1 MARLAEF
8 GSGNEEELISM
19 TDQNFDH
26 NPDSGLEKHPP
37 QGAGRNYATQH
48 SNQEQQR
55 LERLSQ
61 DVHDL
66 RQTSEANARN
76 HRFEV
81 NRLQN
86 RLGFMTGLSLVVI
99 ASLVG
104 AIAWLGVSL
113 KFEQNQ
119 LTEQVRSLDGEKN
132 RLEQIQSL
140 ENQLK
145 ALSQKVPGTEAFTRE
160 LNANQARIQDLEARI
175 RQISEN
181 SQARQQVIDR
191 LEKILQRL
199 TPQSG
204 YTSAESGSSTGSN

>member
-1 MARLAEF
+1 
-8 GSGNEEELISM
+8 M
-19 TDQNFDH
+19 TDQNFDYG
-26 NPDSGLEKHPP
+26 PDSGLEKQPP
-37 QGAGRNYATQH
+37 QGSRRNYATQYPN
-48 SNQEQQR
+48 SEQQR

-61 DVHDL
+61 DVQDL
-66 RQTSEANARN
+66 RHSSDANARS
-76 HRFEV
+76 HRLEV

-104 AIAWLGVSL
+104 AIAWLGFSL
-113 KFEQNQ
+113 KSEQTQ
-119 LTEQVRSLDGEKN
+119 LSEQVRSLNGEKN

-145 ALSQKVPGTEAFTRE
+145 ALSQQVPGTEAFTRE
-160 LNANQARIQDLEARI
+160 LNANQARIQELEARI

-204 YTSAESGSSTGSN
+204 SAPEESGSSPGAASEN